1 MPESLKM
8 HSHNTVQAPVTYKL
22 IYYQIHVC
30 SDRLDRRR
38 DCSHEG
44 SSESIRPPSR
54 AGNLEGVWE
63 SIGSRNIIAFLP
75 RLLWI
80 CIELVWRN

>member
-1 MPESLKM
+1 MPECLKM
-8 HSHNTVQAPVTYKL
+8 HSHNTDQAPVRYQL
-22 IYYQIHVC
+22 MYYQIHVF
-30 SDRLDRRR
+30 SDRLARRPV
-38 DCSHEG
+38 CSHEG

-80 CIELVWRN
+80 CIELV